1 MASATPPLSPEAQ
14 KELLLATGLPLQS
27 WRTGTAL
34 GDFEGV
40 TVDHE
45 GLVVG
50 LDLSDKKEMEFDIVI
65 FSRFASLKSLN
76 LKDCWQATGKCV
88 CVCPSNVQRPTY
100 GHAWK
105 VVITPPTE
113 LPPYTTT
120 SCGSWY
126 RVTAA
131 LVEGEAP

>member
-50 LDLSDKKEMEFDIVI
+50 LDLSDKKEMEFDIIIKEMEFDIVI

-88 CVCPSNVQRPTY
+88 CVCPSNVQ
-100 GHAWK
+100 
-105 VVITPPTE
+105 
-113 LPPYTTT
+113 
-120 SCGSWY
+120 
-126 RVTAA
+126 
-131 LVEGEAP
+131 

>member
-88 CVCPSNVQRPTY
+88 CVCVCVS
-100 GHAWK
+100 
-105 VVITPPTE
+105 I
-113 LPPYTTT
+113 
-120 SCGSWY
+120 
-126 RVTAA
+126 
-131 LVEGEAP
+131 